1 MDGISPHWIKLFV
14 EFLLLDVAL
23 SDTMGAD
30 FLLWNWRVIYVSQ
43 NNKIF
48 PNIQKNTPVG
58 YIKSKF
64 LLRVDELLVGSADQ
78 QTLRFD

>member
-1 MDGISPHWIKLFV
+1 M
-14 EFLLLDVAL
+14 EFLLLDIAL

-30 FLLWNWRVIYVSQ
+30 FLLWNWRMIYVSQ

-48 PNIQKNTPVG
+48 PNIQKNTPVS
-58 YIKSKF
+58 YINSNS
-64 LLRVDELLVGSADQ
+64 LLRVDEHLIGSVDQ

>member
-1 MDGISPHWIKLFV
+1 MDGISPYLIKLFV

-23 SDTMGAD
+23 SDMMGAD
-30 FLLWNWRVIYVSQ
+30 LLLWNWRMIYVSQ

-48 PNIQKNTPVG
+48 PNIQKNTPVS
-58 YIKSKF
+58 YINSNS
-64 LLRVDELLVGSADQ
+64 LLRVDEHLVGSADQ